1 MQKIKL
7 LVVDDEQ
14 RFLSTTEKIL
24 TRQEFEV
31 LTAESGKAALA
42 LLKDNDV
49 QVVILDV
56 KMPEMDGI
64 ETLQKIRQIYPHLPV
79 IMLTGHAT
87 VPSAVE
93 AMQTG
98 ATDYLMKP
106 VAMAQLI
113 SKAREAVEKNR

>member
-14 RFLSTTEKIL
+14 RFLFTTEKL
-24 TRQEFEV
+24 LKRQGFEV
-31 LTAESGKAALA
+31 FVAESGGRALTI
-42 LLKDNDV
+42 LKENDID
-49 QVVILDV
+49 VVILDV
-56 KMPEMDGI
+56 KMPGLGGI
-64 ETLQKIRQIYPHLPV
+64 ETLKEIKRQYSHLSV

-93 AMQTG
+93 AMQMG

-106 VAMAQLI
+106 VAMDQLI
-113 SKAREAVEKNR
+113 AKARDAVERNR

>member
-14 RFLSTTEKIL
+14 RFLFTTEKL
-24 TRQEFEV
+24 LKRQGFDV
-31 LTAESGKAALA
+31 LTAESGGRALM
-42 LLKDNDV
+42 LLKEHDV
-49 QVVILDV
+49 KVVILDV
-56 KMPEMDGI
+56 KMPGIGGI
-64 ETLQKIRQIYPHLPV
+64 EILKEIKRLYPHLAV

-93 AMQTG
+93 AMQMG

-106 VAMAQLI
+106 VAMDQLI
-113 SKAREAVEKNR
+113 SKVREAVEGNK

>member
-14 RFLSTTEKIL
+14 RFLFTTEKL
-24 TRQEFEV
+24 LKRQGFDV
-31 LTAESGKAALA
+31 LTAESGGRALMI
-42 LLKDNDV
+42 LKEHDV
-49 QVVILDV
+49 KVVILDV
-56 KMPEMDGI
+56 KMPGICGI
-64 ETLQKIRQIYPHLPV
+64 EILKEIKRLYPHLAV

-93 AMQTG
+93 AMRMG

-106 VAMAQLI
+106 VAMDQLI
-113 SKAREAVEKNR
+113 SKVREVVERNK